1 VILLDDS
8 QSTASNPTSRLYQ
21 DALHYWCIY
30 PSEQAEEN
38 QTAIEGVFTDLA
50 KASARGEYLVVAL
63 AYELGLLFQGL
74 NLPVSKHPL
83 IEAWSYENYEALS
96 KIAVDEFLVSNINR
110 LPENE
115 TYSGVTNLNP
125 SIHFAQFSSDLDQIR
140 EWILAGDVYQINH
153 TYRLRGQPYGSD
165 LALYNRLRKRQPG
178 RYGAFIQS
186 ENYAILSHSPE
197 LFIQRN
203 GDTLLAMPMKG
214 TASALNSTGSALA
227 EDPKNQAENVMIVDL
242 LRNDMG
248 RVAQTGSVKVSQ
260 LFEVARHGDVLQ
272 MTSTVEATLKKGVSF
287 EEILRA
293 VFPCGS
299 VTGAPKKRS
308 MEVIQQLEPERG
320 YYCGAIGWLDPD
332 QRFALSVP
340 IRTLEIT
347 HSEREQ
353 TSTLTMGVGA
363 GITIES
369 KADEEWEECQ
379 IKSAFLTELTSTV
392 GLFETILIQHGT
404 AQLLDRHLDRLQHSA
419 KHLGIPFER
428 NGVEQYIAKVFDG
441 NKWGSSLSQQ
451 HRLRLDLSPTGELS
465 HSISELS
472 PLSDSVKL
480 FWASDLLPD
489 PGYAVMQSQNVLLQ
503 HKSHSRTWYDRA
515 WQLAEAKGGFDA
527 LFLNEHGFVTE
538 GGRSSLFIQKP
549 NMTEWFTPPVSAGLL
564 PGVMRAQILS
574 DPRWNAREMDLTIDD
589 VLQADKIV
597 ITNAL
602 RGVVPAP
609 FLERLHEV
617 LLRMYLTTDSAYT
630 CRRLSRTL
638 CLRTMR
644 DSPL

>member
-1 VILLDDS
+1 MILLDDS
-8 QSTASNPTSRLYQ
+8 QSTESNPTSRLYQ

-63 AYELGLLFQGL
+63 AYELGLHFQGL

-186 ENYAILSHSPE
+186 ENHAILSHSPE

-320 YYCGAIGWLDPD
+320 FYCGAIGWLDPD

-353 TSTLTMGVGA
+353 ASTLTMGVGA

-419 KHLGIPFER
+419 KYLGIPFER
-428 NGVEQYIAKVFDG
+428 NEVEQYIAKVFDR
-441 NKWGSSLSQQ
+441 NKWGSSLSQLY
-451 HRLRLDLSPTGELS
+451 RLRLDLSPTGELS

-564 PGVMRAQILS
+564 PGVMRAQILT

-602 RGVVPAP
+602 RGVVPAH
-609 FLERLHEV
+609 F
-617 LLRMYLTTDSAYT
+617 
-630 CRRLSRTL
+630 
-638 CLRTMR
+638 
-644 DSPL
+644 

>member
-1 VILLDDS
+1 MILLDDS

-21 DALHYWCIY
+21 DTLHYWCIY

-63 AYELGLLFQGL
+63 AYELGLHFQGL

-125 SIHFAQFSSDLDQIR
+125 SINFAQFSSDLDQIR

-186 ENYAILSHSPE
+186 ENHAILSHSPE

-353 TSTLTMGVGA
+353 ASTLTMGVGA

-419 KHLGIPFER
+419 KYLGIPFER

-441 NKWGSSLSQQ
+441 NKWGSSLSQLY
-451 HRLRLDLSPTGELS
+451 RFRLDLSPTGELS

-527 LFLNEHGFVTE
+527 LFLNENGFVTE

-574 DPRWNAREMDLTIDD
+574 DPSWNAREMDLTIDD

-602 RGVVPAP
+602 RGVVPAH
-609 FLERLHEV
+609 F
-617 LLRMYLTTDSAYT
+617 
-630 CRRLSRTL
+630 
-638 CLRTMR
+638 
-644 DSPL
+644 